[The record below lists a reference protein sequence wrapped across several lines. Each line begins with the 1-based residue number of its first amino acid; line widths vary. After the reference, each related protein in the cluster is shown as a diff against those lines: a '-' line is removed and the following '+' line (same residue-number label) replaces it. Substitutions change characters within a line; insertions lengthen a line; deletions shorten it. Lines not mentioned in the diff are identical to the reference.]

1 MIPMIGGWPQA
12 PDLIEPIIGYRMWPY
27 EMSEREV
34 HLGSSLVDPDD
45 PDRSIGGWEGS
56 WRGWVSSSCAF
67 PGWFDHLAP
76 DEGCSCG
83 FYATKSRDDSPSLEW
98 VVTAQAENSLSRAS
112 EGTSGVVFGRVDLA
126 GKVIEHD
133 LGYRAERARIM
144 ELIPTTTDGG
154 ITELL
159 AARLDLPVGSAID
172 TTALFQCVR
181 QEIES
186 QMVLPPAPRALTPIE
201 RWRLKTHR
209 RRFRLV
215 SGERDG

>member
-1 MIPMIGGWPQA
+1 MIPTIGRWSQA
-12 PDLIEPIIGYRMWPY
+12 PDLIDPIVGYRMWPY

-56 WRGWVSSSCAF
+56 WRGWVSSSCALLE
-67 PGWFDHLAP
+67 GFDHLAP
-76 DEGCSCG
+76 DEGCTCG

-98 VVTAQAENSLSRAS
+98 VVMAQAANSRTRAS
-112 EGTSGVVFGRVDLA
+112 GEGTGVVFGRVDLA

-133 LGYRAERARIM
+133 LGYRAERARIA
-144 ELIPTTTDGG
+144 ELIPTTTDSG

-172 TTALFQCVR
+172 TTALLQRVR
-181 QEIES
+181 QGMES
-186 QMVLPPAPRALTPIE
+186 PMRPQPPRRRTPVE

-209 RRFRLV
+209 RRFRV
-215 SGERDG
+215 ITGERDG